1 MDGEHLQADEGEAV
15 GPRDVDDGPVIDL
28 LGDEPAEREEDAG
41 FAEEDQEIE
50 AEFEEGIHGAE
61 GLGVRR

>member
-1 MDGEHLQADEGEAV
+1 MAL
-15 GPRDVDDGPVIDL
+15 PVIDF

-50 AEFEEGIHGAE
+50 AEFEEGAHGAV
-61 GLGVRR
+61 GLGMRR